1 MSKMFDAIDLSSLR
15 LSPPRT
21 SKASSACKTSYIQ
34 GAGGSK
40 LSIQTPLMTLP
51 WDILPK
57 KLDENSNVNAA
68 LALSFVGMDEN
79 NTECDMY
86 KFMVFMKEFDAKIKS
101 LISKMGGTLG
111 KKSEEKALESNFRDS
126 VKESSSGDYPPTV
139 QPKIWTTLKDGG
151 TKNCVE
157 DYTMDILVFDLDGK
171 TIDSDNLK
179 KGCPV
184 AAIIEPSYV
193 WCSTLGVGITWCA
206 KQAVIK
212 PFQKEE
218 FGFTLG
224 RKFDELKS
232 ETSEQEQGSSKKAK
246 VEGGVEEE
254 EESEEGSEEYAENE
268 DF

>member
-1 MSKMFDAIDLSSLR
+1 MSKMFDAIDLSSLK

-21 SKASSACKTSYIQ
+21 SKASSACKTSYIH

-68 LALSFVGMDEN
+68 LALSFIGMEEN

-101 LISKMGGTLG
+101 LISDMGGTLG
-111 KKSEEKALESNFRDS
+111 KKSDSKVLEASFRDS
-126 VKESSSGDYPPTV
+126 IKESSSGDYPPTI
-139 QPKIWTTLKDGG
+139 QPKIWTTLKEGG
-151 TKNCVE
+151 TKNSAE

-218 FGFTLG
+218 FGFKLG
-224 RKFDELKS
+224 GKFDELKS
-232 ETSEQEQGSSKKAK
+232 ESSEPRTKKAK
-246 VEGGVEEE
+246 VEREEEEE
-254 EESEEGSEEYAENE
+254 EESEEGSEEYAETE